1 MWVLNYP
8 KVGYKPQLQHYLA
21 YDEFWTQ
28 DLWSVRRIKEVSSEL
43 ERIGISW
50 LIGDLKI
57 NCLANFHQFPWG
69 QFKFKWVQ
77 NKRVQNAWWV
87 QKIKMCYS
95 NNAHA
100 PLFHKIRKKK
110 SWYWSQQLRD
120 NLLGITKNENSLP
133 FLFFFFFSLPTK
145 PNPFYF
151 HQSCLVPSL
160 PLSFLI
166 FPSMPTCHTACLK
179 VILVNCGKKKRLFW
193 QTW

>member
-77 NKRVQNAWWV
+77 HKRVQNAWWV

-100 PLFHKIRKKK
+100 PLFHKIGKRKADTGLNSYVTIFLGSPKMK
-110 SWYWSQQLRD
+110 ILYLFFSFSFSHSQQ
-120 NLLGITKNENSLP
+120 NQTPFTFTKAALSPPYLC
-133 FLFFFFFSLPTK
+133 LFSFFHLCPPVTQ
-145 PNPFYF
+145 
-151 HQSCLVPSL
+151 HVW
-160 PLSFLI
+160 
-166 FPSMPTCHTACLK
+166 
-179 VILVNCGKKKRLFW
+179 RLF
-193 QTW
+193 